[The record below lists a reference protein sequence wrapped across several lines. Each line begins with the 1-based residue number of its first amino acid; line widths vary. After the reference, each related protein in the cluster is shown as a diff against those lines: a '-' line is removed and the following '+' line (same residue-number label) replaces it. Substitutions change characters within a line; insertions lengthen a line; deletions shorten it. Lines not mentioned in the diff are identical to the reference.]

1 MIIVH
6 LRELMARKKI
16 DNIKQLMEESKLS
29 RNAINK
35 LYRENDV
42 ESIKLETLMRLC
54 DYFHCHLSQLIEYIP
69 DNQKKR
75 D

>member
-42 ESIKLETLMRLC
+42 ESI
-54 DYFHCHLSQLIEYIP
+54 
-69 DNQKKR
+69 N
-75 D
+75 